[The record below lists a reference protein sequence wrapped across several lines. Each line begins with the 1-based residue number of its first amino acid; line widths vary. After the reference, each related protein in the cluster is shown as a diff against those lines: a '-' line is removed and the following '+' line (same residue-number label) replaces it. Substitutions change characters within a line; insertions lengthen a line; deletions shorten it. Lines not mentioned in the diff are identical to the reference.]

1 MSLGNLSSVKLA
13 ADNLLVKL
21 SRGFVALTL
30 AEEDPSVIV
39 EVEGVIECI
48 KK

>member
-1 MSLGNLSSVKLA
+1 MKLA

-21 SRGFVALTL
+21 SRGLVAVTS

-39 EVEGVIECI
+39 EVGEVTEGI